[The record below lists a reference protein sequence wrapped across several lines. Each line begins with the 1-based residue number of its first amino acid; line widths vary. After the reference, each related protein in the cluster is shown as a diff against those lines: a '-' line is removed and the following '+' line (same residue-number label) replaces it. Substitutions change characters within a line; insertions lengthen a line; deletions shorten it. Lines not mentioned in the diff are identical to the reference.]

1 MADNKRMY
9 PGMRRCSFCNRT
21 ENMVN
26 RLISGPEGI
35 YICDEYVAICMDI
48 LEETDRD
55 ENMSLSKLDTDG
67 IKLLKPAQIKLFLD
81 EYVIGQEEAKKVLS
95 VSVYNHYKRVV
106 KAREEEEDDDG
117 VELQKSNIL
126 MLGPT
131 GSGKTYLAQ
140 TLAKIINVPFAIAD
154 ATTLTEAGYVGEDVE
169 NILLK
174 LIQAADYNI
183 ERAQV
188 GIIYVDEIDKISK
201 KGENVSITRD
211 VSGEGVQQALLKI
224 IEGTVASVPPQGGR
238 KHPQQEL
245 IQIDTNNI
253 LFICGGAFAGL
264 DKIINNRMDKRS
276 MGFHAEIADKEEKK
290 AGNVIKNVL
299 PEDLIKF
306 GLIPEFIGR
315 VPVVVTLDEL
325 DRDALVRILKE
336 PKNAILKQYKKLF
349 SYDRVELEYEEDAV
363 EAIADKAVKRGTG
376 ARGLRSIMEKTMMD
390 VMYEIPSD
398 DTIVSCVITKESVE
412 GEEPPRIVHGEKP
425 PLPEKPKKT
434 YAGTASRTQ
443 RRKRRPARA

>member
-35 YICDEYVAICMDI
+35 YICDECVTICMDI
-48 LEETDRD
+48 LEESERD
-55 ENMSLSKLDTDG
+55 ENMALSTLDTDG
-67 IKLLKPAQIKLFLD
+67 IKLLKPAQIKRFLD
-81 EYVIGQEEAKKVLS
+81 EYVIGQEEAKKVLA

-106 KAREEEEDDDG
+106 RAKEVDEDDG

-211 VSGEGVQQALLKI
+211 VSGEDVQQALLKI

-253 LFICGGAFAGL
+253 LFICGGAFSGL

-290 AGNVIKNVL
+290 LGNVIKNVL
-299 PEDLIKF
+299 PEDLTKF

-325 DRDALVRILKE
+325 DKEALMRILKE
-336 PKNAILKQYKKLF
+336 PKNAILKQYQKLF
-349 SYDRVELEYEEDAV
+349 SYDRVALEYEDDAV
-363 EAIADKAVKRGTG
+363 EAIAEKAIRRGTG

-390 VMYEIPSD
+390 VMYDIPSD
-398 DTIVSCVITKESVE
+398 DTIVSCVITKDAVE
-412 GEEPPRIVHGEKP
+412 GTAPPRIEHGEKA
-425 PLPEKPKKT
+425 PLPEKKT
-434 YAGTASRTQ
+434 SNSAEKTTKP
-443 RRKRRPARA
+443 RRKRKAAHS

>member
-35 YICDEYVAICMDI
+35 YICDECVGICMDI
-48 LEETDRD
+48 LEESERD
-55 ENMSLSKLDTDG
+55 ENMSVANLDTDG
-67 IKLLKPAQIKLFLD
+67 IKLLKPAQIKRFLD
-81 EYVIGQEEAKKVLS
+81 EYVIGQEEAKKVLA
-95 VSVYNHYKRVV
+95 VSVYNHYKRIVRA
-106 KAREEEEDDDG
+106 KETEDEDG
-117 VELQKSNIL
+117 IELQKSNIL

-253 LFICGGAFAGL
+253 LFICGGAFSGL

-290 AGNVIKNVL
+290 VGNVIKNVL
-299 PEDLIKF
+299 PEDLTKF

-325 DRDALVRILKE
+325 DKEALVRILKE
-336 PKNAILKQYKKLF
+336 PKNAILKQYQKLF
-349 SYDRVELEYEEDAV
+349 SYDRVQLDYEDDAV
-363 EAIADKAVKRGTG
+363 DAIADKALQRGTG

-390 VMYEIPSD
+390 VMFDIPSD
-398 DTIVSCVITKESVE
+398 ETIVSCVITRDSVE
-412 GEEPPRIVHGEKP
+412 GSAPPKIVHGEKP
-425 PLPEKPKKT
+425 PLPEKKT
-434 YAGTASRTQ
+434 SGNSGKTAKP
-443 RRKRRPARA
+443 RRKSKAARA

>member
-35 YICDEYVAICMDI
+35 YICDECVTICMDI
-48 LEETDRD
+48 LEESERD
-55 ENMSLSKLDTDG
+55 ENMSLSTLDTDG
-67 IKLLKPAQIKLFLD
+67 IKLLKPAQIKRFLD
-81 EYVIGQEEAKKVLS
+81 EYVIGQEEAKKVLA
-95 VSVYNHYKRVV
+95 VAVYNHYKRIVRA
-106 KAREEEEDDDG
+106 KETEEDDDG

-140 TLAKIINVPFAIAD
+140 TLAKIINVPFAIED

-253 LFICGGAFAGL
+253 LFICGGAFSGL

-290 AGNVIKNVL
+290 LGNVIKNVL
-299 PEDLIKF
+299 PEDLTKF

-325 DRDALVRILKE
+325 DKEALMRILKE
-336 PKNAILKQYKKLF
+336 PKNAILKQYQKLF
-349 SYDRVELEYEEDAV
+349 SYDRVDLRYEDEAV
-363 EAIADKAVKRGTG
+363 DAIAEKALQRGTG

-398 DTIVSCVITKESVE
+398 ETIVSCVITKDSVE
-412 GEEPPRIVHGEKP
+412 GTAPPRLTHGEKP
-425 PLPEKPKKT
+425 PLPEKKSSERRGGTEKT
-434 YAGTASRTQ
+434 
-443 RRKRRPARA
+443 RRKRKAVRA